1 MKYNFKFLI
10 SKLKHKMKNLNKRQE
25 KYENH
30 SARFSAGF
38 TLIELLIVFTILI
51 ILSGIIF
58 AFQRDFFS
66 LNSFLQK
73 SFLAQNDV
81 RRVITEM
88 TSELRTVQPS
98 NVGAFPLE
106 ITSPFSIAFYA
117 DIDDD
122 ASRERI
128 FYFLS
133 GNTLMKSIIYPS
145 KDGYATV
152 TPQAELLVA
161 TEYIKPVLKNVI
173 VSSSTP
179 IFTYFDRYYA
189 GTSSPLVAP
198 VLPSQV
204 QHVGISLKVDE
215 VLTAPPDPISASS
228 KVTLRNLIF
237 MQ

>member
-1 MKYNFKFLI
+1 MKKKINLYKEF
-10 SKLKHKMKNLNKRQE
+10 SKNQ
-25 KYENH
+25 

-38 TLIELLIVFTILI
+38 TLIELLIVFAILA
-51 ILSGIIF
+51 ILTGIIF

-88 TSELRTVQPS
+88 TRELRTVQPS
-98 NVGAFPLE
+98 NIGAFPIE
-106 ITSPFSIAFYA
+106 AASDFSIIFYA

-122 ASRERI
+122 TSRERI
-128 FYFLS
+128 HYFLS

-152 TPQAELLVA
+152 TPQSELLVA
-161 TEYIKPVLKNVI
+161 TEYIKPVLKNVM

-189 GTSSPLVAP
+189 GTSSPLTAP

-204 QHVGISLKVDE
+204 QHVGMHLMVDE
-215 VLTAPPDPISASS
+215 NPAIPPDPISAASQ
-228 KVTLRNLIF
+228 VTLRNLIF
-237 MQ
+237 IQ